1 MNATR
6 PALARRIARS
16 DPRQEAVV
24 LAAHRGCGTETDAPV
39 ARITM
44 IR

>member
-1 MNATR
+1 M
-6 PALARRIARS
+6 RIARS
-16 DPRQEAVV
+16 CPLQVAVA
-24 LAAHRGCGTETDAPV
+24 LAEHRGCGTETDAPV